1 MTTTKFVTTG
11 WASLDTALG
20 GGWAVGRVAELR
32 APEAYAYRT
41 AAAALVQSPDALVA
55 VLAAP
60 GTELD
65 LALLPAERVITA
77 EYETPAGLWD
87 AVLEATKTRLV
98 VAVVVVGGNLAETP
112 RHLSRYLRG
121 ATAAAA
127 YRDAAVV
134 VCTPTAPPEPSSIWT
149 PLESG
154 NALRF
159 YATQRVVVGDNAQ
172 ARVVKNKL
180 AAPFTTA
187 DLS

>member
-1 MTTTKFVTTG
+1 MTTKFVTTG

-20 GGWAVGRVAELR
+20 GGWAVGRVAEFR

-41 AAAALVQSPDALVA
+41 AAAALNQGPDALVA

-60 GTELD
+60 GTKLD
-65 LALLPAERVITA
+65 PALLPAERVITA
-77 EYETPAGLWD
+77 EYETPAGLWA
-87 AVLEATKTRLV
+87 AVLGAVKLRV

-121 ATAAAA
+121 VTAAAA

-149 PLESG
+149 PLETG